1 MGCNSHTYI
10 EYRRKEYK
18 NDPWNSLLLH
28 RVDSR
33 NYRLYA
39 KMADVRNYYGEKITP
54 IAPRRGFP
62 EDAGYA
68 AKRDYYLL
76 IDDELAAKEYEGY
89 VSSERA
95 SKWVSQGIS
104 FFPPDGSNRISDPDA
119 HSASWL
125 TGEEFCSAVRE
136 TASDDIYWMAIA
148 AMVESVNKTDSFECR
163 VVFWFD
169 N

>member
-10 EYRRKEYK
+10 EYRRKGCV
-18 NDPWNSLLLH
+18 NNGWNSLLQQK
-28 RVDSR
+28 VDSR
-33 NYRLYA
+33 NYALYA
-39 KMADVRNYYGEKITP
+39 KMANVRNYCEISP

-62 EDAGYA
+62 EDAGYDT
-68 AKRDYYLL
+68 KRDYYLQ
-76 IDDELAAKEYEGY
+76 INDELAAKKYDGY
-89 VSSERA
+89 VSSEQA
-95 SKWVSQGIS
+95 SKWISKSIS
-104 FFPPDGSNRISDPDA
+104 FFPPDGSNCISHPDW

-148 AMVESVNKTDSFECR
+148 AMVESVNKTDGFECR

>member
-18 NDPWNSLLLH
+18 GEDWISLLH
-28 RVDSR
+28 HEVDER
-33 NYRLYA
+33 HYPLYA
-39 KMADVRNYYGEKITP
+39 KMAGVRNYGDQITP
-54 IAPRRGFP
+54 IAPPRGFP

-68 AKRDYYLL
+68 AKRNYYRR
-76 IDDELAAKEYEGY
+76 IDDKLASEMKDGF
-89 VSSERA
+89 VSSDNAAR
-95 SKWVSQGIS
+95 WISQGVSS
-104 FFPPDGSNRISDPDA
+104 FRPDDVNYISDPDA

-125 TGEEFCSAVRE
+125 TAAEFSEAVRE
-136 TASDDIYWMAIA
+136 VASDDVYWMAVL
-148 AMVESVNKTDSFECR
+148 AMVESVANTDGFECR